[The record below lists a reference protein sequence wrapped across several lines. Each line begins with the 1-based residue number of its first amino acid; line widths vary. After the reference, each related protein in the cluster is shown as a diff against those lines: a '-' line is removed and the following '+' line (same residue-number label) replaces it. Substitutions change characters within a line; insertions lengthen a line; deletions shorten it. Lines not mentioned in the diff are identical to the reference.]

1 MDFKI
6 YGSHRNEKQKM
17 KKQKK
22 KQNFMTPFQKF
33 LVLILSTLEGWKGES
48 NLEPP
53 GGFEHGTPGL
63 EHWTPEL
70 QKSRYLKNKTVF
82 FLQTNKKII
91 NYTSRATLWQ
101 KIVL

>member
-6 YGSHRNEKQKM
+6 YGSHRNEKQKT

-82 FLQTNKKII
+82 FLQTKKKSSITHQGLL
-91 NYTSRATLWQ
+91 YD
-101 KIVL
+101 KK